1 MLSAAKHLCAHPD
14 RPFAALRVTNY
25 YRSWL
30 LMFIIA
36 PWSGDAGCLPN
47 YRGAILATFSPYYSP
62 GNLLIQPAQV
72 RQVLQTIVPA
82 WLRFLCQKLVIFV
95 SPGKPHE
102 VIMEFC
108 LHLGNHT

>member
-1 MLSAAKHLCAHPD
+1 MRFERNCRDTSY
-14 RPFAALRVTNY
+14 RALV
-25 YRSWL
+25 WGCI
-30 LMFIIA
+30 FIWMPA
-36 PWSGDAGCLPN
+36 QLPGRDSC
-47 YRGAILATFSPYYSP
+47 YFSPYYSP